1 MNKQYIYPQNMR
13 ASATLWLWS
22 LKDFAIIVVGALF
35 SAMVLATTRIL
46 IPAVLTAAFAFLS
59 IRSDETTILDFI
71 KYAVRYFI
79 STQQYYEW
87 RLKGEQ
93 KKEKKNSVQEFIGI
107 ETFTKRGLKTKYGE
121 LVFFQISPTNISV
134 LSNEN
139 IQTKIW
145 HLMQVLSAYP
155 NIEITCLDSCERFDD
170 NKTFMV
176 DRRNEESNPNVM
188 DCLSKDID
196 YLDNIQIEMSTARQF
211 MFSVRFKKEKDEQI
225 FSQINKVEKAIA
237 EQGFEVKRMKKED
250 IKRFLAIYFG
260 ASMQGELIPD
270 TDGGDCIEED
280 IKKAVA

>member
-1 MNKQYIYPQNMR
+1 
-13 ASATLWLWS
+13 
-22 LKDFAIIVVGALF
+22 
-35 SAMVLATTRIL
+35 
-46 IPAVLTAAFAFLS
+46 
-59 IRSDETTILDFI
+59 
-71 KYAVRYFI
+71 
-79 STQQYYEW
+79 
-87 RLKGEQ
+87 
-93 KKEKKNSVQEFIGI
+93 
-107 ETFTKRGLKTKYGE
+107 
-121 LVFFQISPTNISV
+121 
-134 LSNEN
+134 
-139 IQTKIW
+139 
-145 HLMQVLSAYP
+145 MQVLSAYP

-170 NKTFMV
+170 NKSNMLELHK
-176 DRRNEESNPNVM
+176 NEYNEKVQK
-188 DCLSKDID
+188 CLSDDID

>member
-1 MNKQYIYPQNMR
+1 
-13 ASATLWLWS
+13 
-22 LKDFAIIVVGALF
+22 
-35 SAMVLATTRIL
+35 MVLATTRIL

-93 KKEKKNSVQEFIGI
+93 KKKNKNSVQEFIGI

-211 MFSVRFKKEKDEQI
+211 MFSVRFKR
-225 FSQINKVEKAIA
+225 
-237 EQGFEVKRMKKED
+237 KRMSRYSARS
-250 IKRFLAIYFG
+250 IRLKRLLP
-260 ASMQGELIPD
+260 S
-270 TDGGDCIEED
+270 
-280 IKKAVA
+280 KALRSSE